1 MSFVDRLF
9 PRTRSQ
15 PPAASPAQATTPVQG
30 VPAPSTVY
38 PVGPAVSPPAPA
50 MATEWQPAPYG
61 EGAATPAP
69 PAPKAPVP
77 QGLPAPVA
85 PPTGP
90 AAQPGPAEAMAGPP
104 APPARPAP
112 SRHEVETRRQALSRQ
127 LADLQWDLGGL
138 TYEMA
143 IRDHFRL
150 DVLARQAARLQAVD
164 AELAEVERQLRLD
177 DAGASG
183 ECPSCRALHSRGA
196 VFCWSCG
203 AQLLPTQ
210 PAGGQPPAPAA

>member
-1 MSFVDRLF
+1 
-9 PRTRSQ
+9 
-15 PPAASPAQATTPVQG
+15 
-30 VPAPSTVY
+30 
-38 PVGPAVSPPAPA
+38 
-50 MATEWQPAPYG
+50 MATEWQPAPYAQSS
-61 EGAATPAP
+61 GAPAAPQAPAPGGGPTMPSPVP
-69 PAPKAPVP
+69 PAPAALAAPA
-77 QGLPAPVA
+77 GGA
-85 PPTGP
+85 
-90 AAQPGPAEAMAGPP
+90 PGPSQPQARTA
-104 APPARPAP
+104 PARQD
-112 SRHEVETRRQALSRQ
+112 VETRRQALSRQ
-127 LADLQWDLGGL
+127 LAELQWDLGGL

-164 AELAEVERQLRLD
+164 AELAEVERQLRLE

-210 PAGGQPPAPAA
+210 PAGGTPPAPAA

>member
-9 PRTRSQ
+9 PKTRQQEGASLAA
-15 PPAASPAQATTPVQG
+15 PGHPPVAPAVAPAAPAEYRAANAVPTPSD
-30 VPAPSTVY
+30 PS
-38 PVGPAVSPPAPA
+38 
-50 MATEWQPAPYG
+50 WQPAPYAMTQPTQAVPQP
-61 EGAATPAP
+61 GAPAAPATSAPPLP
-69 PAPKAPVP
+69 PAP
-77 QGLPAPVA
+77 
-85 PPTGP
+85 
-90 AAQPGPAEAMAGPP
+90 AQPMGTPNSNVPP
-104 APPARPAP
+104 APPASVPAP
-112 SRHEVETRRQALSRQ
+112 ARQGIDARRQALSRE
-127 LADLQWDLGGL
+127 LAELQWDLGGL
-138 TYEMA
+138 AYEMA

-150 DVLARQAARLQAVD
+150 DVLAKRAARLQAVD

-210 PAGGQPPAPAA
+210 RAGEQPPGPVT

>member
-1 MSFVDRLF
+1 MES
-9 PRTRSQ
+9 
-15 PPAASPAQATTPVQG
+15 
-30 VPAPSTVY
+30 
-38 PVGPAVSPPAPA
+38 
-50 MATEWQPAPYG
+50 
-61 EGAATPAP
+61 
-69 PAPKAPVP
+69 
-77 QGLPAPVA
+77 
-85 PPTGP
+85 
-90 AAQPGPAEAMAGPP
+90 
-104 APPARPAP
+104 
-112 SRHEVETRRQALSRQ
+112 RRQALSRQ
-127 LADLQWDLGGL
+127 LAELQWDLGGL

-164 AELAEVERQLRLD
+164 AELAEVERQLRLE

-210 PAGGQPPAPAA
+210 PAGGEPPPATA

>member
-9 PRTRSQ
+9 PRNRPQ
-15 PPAASPAQATTPVQG
+15 PPVAPPATGGAPAAPG
-30 VPAPSTVY
+30 PSTVY
-38 PVGPAVSPPAPA
+38 PVGPAGGTPVPVLAS
-50 MATEWQPAPYG
+50 EWQPAPYAG
-61 EGAATPAP
+61 GTQTPAVVPQAPAPGSAP
-69 PAPKAPVP
+69 PAAT
-77 QGLPAPVA
+77 A
-85 PPTGP
+85 P
-90 AAQPGPAEAMAGPP
+90 AAPMQPGTTNGIPGQPQP

-112 SRHEVETRRQALSRQ
+112 VRQDVEARRQALSRQ

-150 DVLARQAARLQAVD
+150 DVLAKQAARLQAVD
-164 AELAEVERQLRLD
+164 AELAEVERQLRLE

-196 VFCWSCG
+196 VYCWSCG

-210 PAGGQPPAPAA
+210 PAGGQPPAPTA